1 MADWRLLRD
10 PPGSAA
16 WNMSVDEALL
26 CHVEQAGPIL
36 RLYRWERPGVSLGYR
51 QPPPAWLSRC
61 AAHDVEVV
69 RRITGGGAV
78 LHAGDLTYA
87 VLAPSSGAGLP
98 RQMRAS
104 YEWIREVLIDGLGT
118 LGLAAAP
125 STPSTCGDRAE
136 VCFAGATGMEVAV
149 AERKLV
155 GSAQRRVRWGLLQHG
170 SLRISDDS
178 ALYRALMGD
187 SPGPPA
193 VAGCDP
199 GEAEAAL
206 VAAFERALGVALE
219 PATLS
224 PAEAAEARARRQ
236 LRLFD
241 PLAAPPVSSRGAGAC
256 ADRLP

>member
-1 MADWRLLRD
+1 
-10 PPGSAA
+10 
-16 WNMSVDEALL
+16 MSVDEALL
-26 CHVEQAGPIL
+26 CHVERGGPVL

-51 QPPPAWLSRC
+51 QKPPPWLSRC
-61 AAHDVEVV
+61 AAHGVEVV
-69 RRITGGGAV
+69 RRVTGGGAV

-98 RQMRAS
+98 REMRAS
-104 YEWIREVLIDGLGT
+104 YEWIRGVLIDGLRS
-118 LGLAAAP
+118 LGLPAAP
-125 STPSTCGDRAE
+125 SAPSACGDRAE

-170 SLRISDDS
+170 SLRLSDDS
-178 ALYRALMGD
+178 ALYRALTGD

-193 VAGCDP
+193 VADCDSRK
-199 GEAEAAL
+199 AEQSL
-206 VAAFERALGVALE
+206 VAAFERALGFSLE

-224 PAEAAEARARRQ
+224 PAEAGEAHARRQ
-236 LRLFD
+236 LRLGD